1 MYRIGRR
8 AAGILLCLCLA
19 LGAACAVTVDT
30 SAVQELSHRIYEA
43 NKLESLLKNHRSVLL
58 TLNGDSRENA
68 EYCVYET
75 ADGAYAAWNGETALY
90 ARGEAVYGVEENAK
104 LFVSPNLSEDPDPL
118 KFCGFSLV
126 PDTEGEWMDLTHD
139 RFVAWTLEK
148 GFYRYRT
155 RYDGETSRRWIEA
168 QGLTYNGQ
176 TVLTE
181 ALASAET
188 AEIVKFTYY
197 LEDDGKETPAMT
209 WNVVYDEP
217 EPLPAVALRAA
228 FERAGGPTM
237 TLTFVVDPGSE
248 KERTR
253 TVTVPINSVL
263 DIYGSPAV
271 YDDAGAT
278 VPTSFDGME
287 DHTFYVFT
295 DPDRAVTGRDGE

>member
-8 AAGILLCLCLA
+8 AAGVLLCLCLA
-19 LGAACAVTVDT
+19 LGAACAAAVDT

-43 NKLESLLKNHRSVLL
+43 NKLESLLKNHQSVLF

-75 ADGAYAAWNGETALY
+75 ADSAYAAWNGATALY
-90 ARGEAVYGVEENAK
+90 ARGEAVYGVDESAK
-104 LFVSPNLSEDPDPL
+104 LFFSPNLSEDPDPL

-126 PDTEGEWMDLTHD
+126 PDTEEEGMDPEHD
-139 RFVAWTLEK
+139 HFVAWTLEK

-155 RYDGETSRRWIEA
+155 RYDREASQQWIEA
-168 QGLTYNGQ
+168 QGLTYDGQ

-181 ALASAET
+181 AVATSDT
-188 AEIVKFTYY
+188 AEIVEFTYY
-197 LEDDGKETPAMT
+197 VEDEAGETPVTT
-209 WNVVYDEP
+209 WNVSYDEP

-228 FERAGGPTM
+228 FEREGGPVM
-237 TLTFVVDPGSE
+237 TLTFVADPGSE

-253 TVTVPINSVL
+253 TVAVPVNSTL

-278 VPTSFDGME
+278 VPTAFDGME

-295 DPDRAVTGRDGE
+295 DPDGAASGRDGE

>member
-1 MYRIGRR
+1 MYRMGKRV
-8 AAGILLCLCLA
+8 AGILLCLYLA
-19 LGAACAVTVDT
+19 LGAACAVASDT

-43 NKLESLLKNHRSVLL
+43 NKLESLLKNHQSVLIM
-58 TLNGDSRENA
+58 LNGDSRENA

-75 ADGAYAAWNGETALY
+75 ADGAYAAWNGTTALY
-90 ARGEAVYGVEENAK
+90 ARGEAVYGVNEDAK

-126 PDTEGEWMDLTHD
+126 PDTEKEWMDQEHD

-155 RYDGETSRRWIEA
+155 RYDRETSKQWMEA
-168 QGLTYNGQ
+168 QGLTYDGQ

-181 ALASAET
+181 AIASADT

-197 LEDDGKETPAMT
+197 VEEDGTETPAMT
-209 WNVVYDEP
+209 WNVAYDEP

-228 FERAGGPTM
+228 FERDGGPVM

-253 TVTVPINSVL
+253 TLTVPVNSVL

-271 YDDAGAT
+271 FDDAGAT
-278 VPTSFDGME
+278 VPTVFDGME

-295 DPDRAVTGRDGE
+295 DSDRAASGRDGE